1 MCLSILCPK
10 YSILHWWTSVTTS
23 ELKCVFIYRQF
34 CTGES
39 YSDSILCKLKYGMAH
54 YFNAEIWPSL
64 SSQQL
69 CGAIG
74 PVSTS
79 VSQLMRTIPIQ
90 SHINPQTC
98 TTSDLRAVNVV
109 TVARAHHFIAANLVV
124 QPYIILTFHV

>member
-1 MCLSILCPK
+1 MVLKTQCLL
-10 YSILHWWTSVTTS
+10 T
-23 ELKCVFIYRQF
+23 
-34 CTGES
+34 
-39 YSDSILCKLKYGMAH
+39 AH
-54 YFNAEIWPSL
+54 YFNAEIWPPL

-79 VSQLMRTIPIQ
+79 VSQLMRTIRIQ